1 MSFSI
6 QVAEG
11 AAASALE
18 ESGGCLKSFQK
29 PRYTTI
35 LAASASKSI
44 HHSNSA
50 SHNCPNFW
58 GEMPVWVFV
67 HFALGHAQI
76 ALGHNTVAV
85 ASSILGSL
93 DDRVM
98 MM

>member
-35 LAASASKSI
+35 LAASKSI

-50 SHNCPNFW
+50 PHNK
-58 GEMPVWVFV
+58 
-67 HFALGHAQI
+67 
-76 ALGHNTVAV
+76 
-85 ASSILGSL
+85 SL
-93 DDRVM
+93 NQFQENIQF
-98 MM
+98 